1 VISHP
6 ALPDIDYQV
15 FLLRD
20 VEDFNIVETAA
31 ALSINVGIANA
42 RLHSARVMLQ
52 KQLVPQLLALS
63 LLRVA

>member
-1 VISHP
+1 MP
-6 ALPDIDYQV
+6 NIDYQV

-42 RLHSARVMLQ
+42 RLHSARIMLQ
-52 KQLVPQLLALS
+52 KQLAPQLLALS